1 MSDMTLDTDEFRGT
15 AFTWQTTGLMTIQML
30 PSTLPVFALMGFS
43 LLQTMAPHQ
52 WIFFSGGILV
62 MLSGLYLL
70 TPENHPPPD
79 PEIPPEPPARTPRE
93 EVRV

>member
-1 MSDMTLDTDEFRGT
+1 
-15 AFTWQTTGLMTIQML
+15 
-30 PSTLPVFALMGFS
+30 
-43 LLQTMAPHQ
+43 MAPYQ

-62 MLSGLYLL
+62 MLTGLYLL

-79 PEIPPEPPARTPRE
+79 PDIDPELPARE

>member
-1 MSDMTLDTDEFRGT
+1 
-15 AFTWQTTGLMTIQML
+15 
-30 PSTLPVFALMGFS
+30 
-43 LLQTMAPHQ
+43 MAPHQ

-79 PEIPPEPPARTPRE
+79 PEIPPELPARTPRE
-93 EVRV
+93 AVRV

>member
-1 MSDMTLDTDEFRGT
+1 VHARAASQVADSAAYVPIHAGG
-15 AFTWQTTGLMTIQML
+15 GLYFQE
-30 PSTLPVFALMGFS
+30 
-43 LLQTMAPHQ
+43 LQTMAPHQ

-79 PEIPPEPPARTPRE
+79 PDIDPQLPASE
-93 EVRV
+93 AVRV

>member
-1 MSDMTLDTDEFRGT
+1 MVLY
-15 AFTWQTTGLMTIQML
+15 
-30 PSTLPVFALMGFS
+30 
-43 LLQTMAPHQ
+43 Q

-62 MLSGLYLL
+62 MLAGLYLL

-79 PEIPPEPPARTPRE
+79 PDVDPELPARE